1 VKRFG
6 IVAAYSTAL
15 FSAGWLCAAFAQ
27 TDANIADQQVER
39 ARNESIAP
47 LQETLESQAKT
58 TPLDAEQAANTLKDD
73 APAPTSRILDKL
85 PSLANLDKLKAKMRA
100 QPNNLDHYF
109 AYAQMANEL
118 GEYALAAQAYEQM
131 LERAPHLDRIRLDLG
146 SAYLRIGEY
155 EKARAQLKMVLE
167 KDLPDQVRNNVK
179 NVLAKVDSELNE
191 HDITGLMS
199 AGINWDSNANSAPRD
214 GEVVIQDFAIPLS
227 GEQLAQKDIQGYY
240 SLGLNH
246 TYRPRAWQ
254 SDHFARRWK
263 SSANWYQSKQS
274 TQEAIDIKVYSF
286 KTGPE
291 FQSKQSGITVAPA
304 LNHSVI
310 TLNGHTYLRNTSL
323 EGRIDV
329 PMGQQWFASVNA
341 KAESR
346 DFVNSPD
353 VSTFEDREGDA
364 TQGGFNL
371 RYIATPEDIFNLGF
385 TYRREHTTEN
395 FFDNQQIGTTA
406 GYTRI
411 LPYDSFGV
419 ASLGYKRT
427 NYEAPDPLIS
437 VRTRHE
443 NEMSA
448 GLTFGTKIT
457 DNVTAT
463 IGYQF
468 RSVHSNIR
476 NYDYDNHRLSASISR
491 SF

>member
-1 VKRFG
+1 MKRFG
-6 IVAAYSTAL
+6 SLATSCTAL
-15 FSAGWLCAAFAQ
+15 ISSGWLCAAYAQ
-27 TDANIADQQVER
+27 TDANTVDQQVGR
-39 ARNESIAP
+39 VQTESIAP
-47 LQETLESQAKT
+47 LQHTLESQAKT
-58 TPLDAEQAANTLKDD
+58 TPLNAEQAASELKDGT
-73 APAPTSRILDKL
+73 PAPKSSILDKL

-118 GEYALAAQAYEQM
+118 GEYTLAAEAYEQM
-131 LERAPHLDRIRLDLG
+131 LERAPHLDRVRLDLG
-146 SAYLRIGEY
+146 SAYLRIGEF
-155 EKARAQLKMVLE
+155 EKARAQLTIVLE
-167 KDLPDQVRNNVK
+167 KELPDQVRNNVE

-191 HDITGLMS
+191 HDITGLIS
-199 AGINWDSNANSAPRD
+199 AGINWDTNANSAPRD
-214 GEVVIQDFAIPLS
+214 GSVVIQDFPIPLS
-227 GEQLAQKDIQGYY
+227 GEQLAQKDVQGYY

-254 SDHFARRWK
+254 SDNFARRWK

-291 FQSKQSGITVAPA
+291 FQSKKSGITVAPA

-310 TLNGHTYLRNTSL
+310 TLNGNTYLRNTSL
-323 EGRIDV
+323 EGRVDV
-329 PMGQQWFASVNA
+329 PMGQQWFASVSA

-353 VSTFEDREGDA
+353 VSTFEDREGEA
-364 TQGGFNL
+364 AQGGFSL
-371 RYIATPEDIFNLGF
+371 RYIASAEDIFNLGF

-406 GYTRI
+406 SYTRV

-427 NYEAPDPLIS
+427 NYEAADPLIS
-437 VRTRHE
+437 ARKRHD

-448 GLTFGTKIT
+448 GLTLGTKIT
-457 DNVTAT
+457 DDVTAT

-468 RSVHSNIR
+468 RSVQSNIR